1 MASSQRSKCCNSKVK
16 EADSKLT
23 CFKCE
28 RILTSNDIYQVNTK
42 PTVKAEL
49 KNK

>member
-1 MASSQRSKCCNSKVK
+1 MGQSQRSKCCNSKVK

-28 RILTSNDIYQVNTK
+28 RILTTNDIYSVDTK

-49 KNK
+49 KSK